1 MAKGGAGRLVLTRTS
16 PTPKKLGAITMS
28 TITQTVPQ
36 AAVPNGACYPP
47 FRMSI
52 DQYEKLVASGVFSK
66 RDKLQLINGILVAK
80 VTQNPPH
87 SVADL
92 LCGKAL
98 GRVIPAGWHLRPD
111 KPVRLPPDGEP
122 EPDQCIVRG
131 AERDYSGRHPGAA
144 DVGLL
149 VEIADTSLAA
159 DREMAR
165 TYAARGIPVYWIVNL
180 PDSQVEVHTIPTD
193 DGYGLVQV
201 FGPGAYIP
209 VVLDG
214 VEVGRIAVSDI
225 LP

>member
-1 MAKGGAGRLVLTRTS
+1 MATTNQAIQGGS
-16 PTPKKLGAITMS
+16 
-28 TITQTVPQ
+28 
-36 AAVPNGACYPP
+36 VPNGACYPP

-52 DQYEKLVASGVFSK
+52 EKYEKLIGSGVFTK

-98 GRVIPAGWHLRPD
+98 ARVIPTGWHLRPD

-180 PDSQVEVHTIPTD
+180 QDSQVEVHTIPTAD
-193 DGYGLVQV
+193 VYGLLQV
-201 FGPGAYIP
+201 FGRGEGIP

-214 VEVGRIAVSDI
+214 ALVGHIAVSEI

>member
-1 MAKGGAGRLVLTRTS
+1 MATTNQAIQGGS
-16 PTPKKLGAITMS
+16 
-28 TITQTVPQ
+28 
-36 AAVPNGACYPP
+36 VPNGACYPP

-52 DQYEKLVASGVFSK
+52 EKYEKLIGSGVFTK

-92 LCGKAL
+92 LCNKAL
-98 GRVIPAGWHLRPD
+98 ARVIPPGWHLRPD

-122 EPDQCIVRG
+122 EPDQCVVRG
-131 AERDYSGRHPGAA
+131 KERDYSHQHPSAA

-149 VEIADTSLAA
+149 VEIADTSLEA

-165 TYAARGIPVYWIVNL
+165 AYGASGVPIYWIVNL
-180 PDSQVEVHTIPTD
+180 RDSQVEVYTEPTSN
-193 DGYGLVQV
+193 GYGSKHA
-201 FGPGAYIP
+201 FMPGEELPI
-209 VVLDG
+209 VLDG
-214 VEVGRIAVSDI
+214 AEVGRIAVSDI

>member
-1 MAKGGAGRLVLTRTS
+1 MATAMEAMQ
-16 PTPKKLGAITMS
+16 P
-28 TITQTVPQ
+28 

-52 DQYEKLVASGVFSK
+52 EKYEKLIDSGVFTK

-87 SVADL
+87 SLADL
-92 LCGKAL
+92 LCSKAL
-98 GRVIPAGWHLRPD
+98 ARVIPTGWHLRPD

-122 EPDQCIVRG
+122 EPDQCVVRG
-131 AERDYSGRHPGAA
+131 EERDYSRLHPSAA

-149 VEIADTSLAA
+149 VEVADTSLEA

-165 TYAARGIPVYWIVNL
+165 AYGASGVPYYWIVNIRE
-180 PDSQVEVHTIPTD
+180 SQIEVHTDPTS
-193 DGYGLVQV
+193 DGYGSVRAYK
-201 FGPGAYIP
+201 PGEDVP
-209 VVLDG
+209 VILDG
-214 VEVGRIAVSDI
+214 AEVGRIAVSDI

>member
-1 MAKGGAGRLVLTRTS
+1 
-16 PTPKKLGAITMS
+16 MS
-28 TITQTVPQ
+28 TITQTVQP

-122 EPDQCIVRG
+122 EPDQCVVRG
-131 AERDYSGRHPGAA
+131 TERDYSGRHPSAL

-149 VEIADTSLAA
+149 VEIADASLAA

-165 TYAARGIPVYWIVNL
+165 TYGARYPRL
-180 PDSQVEVHTIPTD
+180 
-193 DGYGLVQV
+193 
-201 FGPGAYIP
+201 
-209 VVLDG
+209 LD
-214 VEVGRIAVSDI
+214 RQ
-225 LP
+225 PP